1 MPNFTWKAKRKNGE
15 KIKQVTEAAS
25 AEKLREVL
33 EAQGLTD
40 INIQKNI
47 EIDLTSLPILKHI
60 LGGIDQRTIVIFT
73 RQFSTMIDAGLA
85 LVQCLDIL
93 MSQQPPGP
101 FKKILTEIKSDV
113 ESGSTFADALRK
125 HPQAFDQLY
134 ANLCAA
140 GEVGGILDTIL
151 TRLAAYM
158 EKAQALRKKVKGAM
172 TYPIGV
178 LTVAIGVVIL
188 LMVKV
193 MPTFANL
200 FKGFGK
206 ELPAVTKSAIDLSN
220 WFVANLYYIFAGI
233 ASPFIIVRAMRSNP
247 RTSEMLDRGMLKIP
261 LLGDLIKKVAVARF
275 TRTLSTMISSG
286 VPIMEALEVVSKTAG
301 NIAVQ
306 KEVDLVRA
314 GVSEG
319 KPLAQPMIGSK
330 IFPSMVVQMIQ
341 VGEQTGAM
349 DTMLGKI
356 ADFYDEEVDTAVEA
370 LTSLMEPFII
380 VVLGGFIGYI
390 LIAMYM
396 PVFSMGEA
404 VN

>member
-1 MPNFTWKAKRKNGE
+1 MPQFSWKAKRKNGE
-15 KIKQVTEAAS
+15 VLKQTTDAAS
-25 AEKLREVL
+25 ADKLREVL
-33 EAQGLTD
+33 EGQGLTE
-40 INIQKNI
+40 ITIQKNVTLDLS
-47 EIDLTSLPILKHI
+47 EIPILKDL
-60 LGGIDQRTIVIFT
+60 LGGVDQRQIVIFT

-93 MSQQPPGP
+93 MTQQPPGP
-101 FKKILTEIKSDV
+101 FKKVLAQVKGDV

-125 HPQAFDQLY
+125 HPKVFDNLY

-158 EKAQALRKKVKGAM
+158 EKAAALKKKVKGAM
-172 TYPIGV
+172 TYPISVLVISVGV
-178 LTVAIGVVIL
+178 IVL

-193 MPTFANL
+193 MPVFAKL

-206 ELPAVTKSAIDLSN
+206 ELPGPTQLAIDMSDY
-220 WFVANLYYIFAGI
+220 FVKNLWYILAGL
-233 ASPFIIVRAMRSNP
+233 ASPFIAYKMARSTA
-247 RTSEMLDRGMLKIP
+247 RGAEFLDRTVIKIP
-261 LLGDLIKKVAVARF
+261 VLGDLIRKIAVARF
-275 TRTLSTMISSG
+275 TRTLSTMLSSG

-306 KEVDLVRA
+306 KEVELVRQ

-319 KPLAQPMIGSK
+319 KPLAQPLKGSK
-330 IFPSMVVQMIQ
+330 VFPSMVIQMIE

-370 LTSLMEPFII
+370 LTSLLEPIII
-380 VVLGGFIGYI
+380 VFLGGFLGFI
-390 LIAMYM
+390 LIAMYL
-396 PVFSMGEA
+396 PIFSMGDA
-404 VN
+404 VK

>member
-1 MPNFTWKAKRKNGE
+1 MPSFVWKAKRKNGE
-15 KIKQVTEAAS
+15 KIKQTTEAAS
-25 AEKLREVL
+25 ADKLREVL

-40 INIQKNI
+40 ISIQKNL
-47 EIDLTSLPILKHI
+47 EIDVTSLPILKHI
-60 LGGIDQRTIVIFT
+60 LGGIDQKQVVIFT

-101 FKKILTEIKSDV
+101 FKKVLTEVKSDV

-158 EKAQALRKKVKGAM
+158 EKAMALKKKVKGAM
-172 TYPIGV
+172 TYPIAVLIISVGV
-178 LTVAIGVVIL
+178 IVL

-193 MPTFANL
+193 MPVFAKL
-200 FKGFGK
+200 FEGFGK
-206 ELPAVTKSAIDLSN
+206 ELPAPTRLAIDMSD
-220 WFVANLYYIFAGI
+220 WFVANLWYIFAGLAAPVVI
-233 ASPFIIVRAMRSNP
+233 YKALRSTPKGASFLDHAMI
-247 RTSEMLDRGMLKIP
+247 KVP
-261 LLGDLIKKVAVARF
+261 LLGDLIRKVAVARF
-275 TRTLSTMISSG
+275 TRTLSTMLSSG
-286 VPIMEALEVVSKTAG
+286 VPIIEALEVVSKTAG

-306 KEVDLVRA
+306 QEVDLVRS

-319 KPLAQPMIGSK
+319 KPLAQPLIGSK
-330 IFPSMVVQMIQ
+330 VFPSMVVQMIQ

-349 DTMLGKI
+349 DAMLGKI

-370 LTSLMEPFII
+370 LTSLMEPLII
-380 VVLGGFIGYI
+380 VFLGGFLGFI
-390 LIAMYM
+390 LIAMYL
-396 PVFSMGEA
+396 PIFSMGDA
-404 VN
+404 IK